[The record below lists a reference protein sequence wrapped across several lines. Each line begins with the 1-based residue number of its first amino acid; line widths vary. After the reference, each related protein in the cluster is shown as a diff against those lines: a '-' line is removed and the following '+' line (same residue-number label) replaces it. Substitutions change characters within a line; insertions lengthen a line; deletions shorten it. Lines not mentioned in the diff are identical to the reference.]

1 MLENV
6 GNMLGSCRVCR
17 DQVCFLLDSCWN
29 GNLVFF
35 MCWKSLDTAGKH
47 LLLLGVCMKTLDIV
61 GKLNIHVG
69 NYWTILG
76 ACGKVLERC
85 RKFILLLRCN

>member
-17 DQVCFLLDSCWN
+17 DQVGFLLDSCWN

-47 LLLLGVCMKTLDIV
+47 WLLLGVCMKTLDIV

-76 ACGKVLERC
+76 ACGKVLE
-85 RKFILLLRCN
+85 KM